1 MTVYGGG
8 KDDRSLKLFLVV
20 WPFFFVLRLNVD
32 LVFEINLAFALC
44 DIFFLCLVYFAF
56 DCGLL
61 LMV

>member
-8 KDDRSLKLFLVV
+8 KDDRSLKLFLFV

-44 DIFFLCLVYFAF
+44 DIFFFVL
-56 DCGLL
+56 GLL
-61 LMV
+61 CF